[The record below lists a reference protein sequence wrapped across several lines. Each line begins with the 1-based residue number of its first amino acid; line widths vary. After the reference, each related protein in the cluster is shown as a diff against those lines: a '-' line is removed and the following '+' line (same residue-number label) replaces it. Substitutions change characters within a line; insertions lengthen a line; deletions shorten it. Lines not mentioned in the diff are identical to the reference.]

1 MALTI
6 GELVGYVDLDNK
18 GWRRGL
24 RETHDDLQRVARE
37 VNTFGDQA
45 AKSFLSVANS
55 LSNIPT
61 AVQGIAGVV
70 SILGQMSG
78 AIGLI
83 PAAGAGAVAT
93 IAALKLGVQ
102 GFGDAVAA
110 TDPAAFAEAAE
121 TLSPA
126 ARDAAVA
133 VRDLRDE
140 WEGMQNSIQER
151 LFAGIADDISVLG
164 GKYIPVLER
173 GLGDIAAEFGA
184 GANSVAEFLG
194 EARQV
199 ATVDDILGA
208 TRDTAGEF
216 AGALRP
222 LVSILLDVVAVGSEL
237 LSGVTAEFSD
247 AAESAAA
254 FVRNARETGQ
264 LREWMVEGLST
275 IGDLIDLIKNLGRIV
290 GTVFSAFQSDGA
302 GFLQMLVDLTGRVA
316 DFLQS
321 FEGQQAL
328 HALAEALNVVSS
340 VATDVL
346 LTAFEELAPVVVQ
359 LAPGFAE
366 IARQVGSVL
375 VVALRILG
383 PLLQGLAGFLSAN
396 ASWLG
401 PLAIGLYAAA
411 KALGVVTIAVR
422 ALTIASMVNP
432 WVAIIAATV
441 LLVTLII
448 TYWDEI
454 VAGVSAAWDWIVA
467 RAEDVWGWIK
477 SVIIDNIVAAAQW
490 VGDRI
495 QDIIDFFGWL
505 GSLPGKVWEWFTSI
519 VTGAV
524 GKLGELVDWVK
535 SLPGK
540 ILDAL
545 GNLGSML
552 FEAGKDILRGLLNG
566 LKSMA
571 GAVIDWFKGLID
583 DAIDGMLSFLG
594 ISSPSKLMRQIG
606 VWTGQGLVQGLM
618 SMVDPVT
625 GAAAALADA
634 AVPTPALGA
643 AGMPMAGN
651 AGGGMAGDLTG
662 GRAPLHIENYHAPAD
677 ADPIAQAEA
686 WDWLARGGG

>member
-6 GELVGYVDLDNK
+6 GELVGYIDLDNK

-24 RETHDDLQRVARE
+24 RETHDDLQRAASA
-37 VNTFGDQA
+37 VNDFGDRA
-45 AKSFLSVANS
+45 GAKFLSVANS

-61 AVQGIAGVV
+61 AVQGISGVV

-83 PAAGAGAVAT
+83 PAAGAGAVAM

-110 TDPAAFAEAAE
+110 ADPEAFAEAAE

-151 LFAGIADDISVLG
+151 LFAGIADDISALG

-173 GLGDIAAEFGA
+173 GLGDIAGQFGA
-184 GANSVAEFLG
+184 GAESAAQFLT
-194 EARQV
+194 EAQQV
-199 ATVDDILGA
+199 ATVDDILGG
-208 TRDTAGEF
+208 TRDVAGEL

-222 LVSILLDVVAVGSEL
+222 LVSILLDVAAVGM
-237 LSGVTAEFSD
+237 EFLPGLTGGFAD
-247 AAESAAA
+247 AAESAAE
-254 FVRNARETGQ
+254 FVRHARETGQ
-264 LREWMVEGLST
+264 LHEWISTGLST
-275 IGDLIDLIKNLGRIV
+275 IGDLVDLFQNLARIV
-290 GTVFSAFQSDGA
+290 GTVFSAFDSEGA
-302 GFLQMLVDLTGRVA
+302 GFLTMLVDLTDQVA

-321 FEGQQAL
+321 FEGQEAL
-328 HALAEALNVVSS
+328 HALADALNVVSG
-340 VATDVL
+340 VVTDVM
-346 LTAFEELAPVVVQ
+346 LTAFEELAPVIVE
-359 LAPGFAE
+359 LAPGVAE
-366 IARQVGSVL
+366 LARQVGSVL
-375 VVALRILG
+375 VAALRIVG
-383 PLLQGLAGFLSAN
+383 PLLQGLAGFLSSN

-422 ALTIASMVNP
+422 ALTLASMLNP

-448 TYWDEI
+448 TYWDDI
-454 VAGVSAAWDWIVA
+454 VAGLGAAWDWIVA

-477 SVIIDNIVAAAQW
+477 TTIIDNIVAAAQW

-495 QDIIDFFGWL
+495 QDIIDFFEWL
-505 GSLPGKVWEWFTSI
+505 GSLPGKVGAWFRS
-519 VTGAV
+519 VYDGAV
-524 GKLGELVDWVK
+524 SKLGELVDWIK
-535 SLPGK
+535 GLPGR
-540 ILDAL
+540 ILEAL
-545 GNLGSML
+545 GNLGSL
-552 FEAGKDILRGLLNG
+552 LWEAGKDILRGLLEG

-571 GAVIDWFKGLID
+571 SNVIDWFKELIG
-583 DAIDGMLSFLG
+583 DAVDGVLSYLG
-594 ISSPSKLMRQIG
+594 IGSPSKVFRQIG
-606 VWTGQGLVQGLM
+606 VWSGQGLVQGLM

-634 AVPTPALGA
+634 AVPSPALAA
-643 AGMPMAGN
+643 AGAPMAGT
-651 AGGGMAGDLTG
+651 AGMGTEDFAG
-662 GRAPLHIENYHAPAD
+662 GRAPLHIENYHAAD
-677 ADPIAQAEA
+677 NSDPIAQAEA